1 MKKKNYKIYLADDVN
16 DYLVDEICDLF
27 DGADFWYFNK
37 CIRYYG
43 SGEGL
48 EALKRT
54 LTRNGIKI
62 KS

>member
-1 MKKKNYKIYLADDVN
+1 MNKKNYKIYLTDDAN

-43 SGEGL
+43 SGEGF